1 MLRLEG
7 QHVSNYHKEKR
18 YCLRHIA
25 ANYYQRYKSDEERIM
40 ILRMGNAHRAHEV
53 DALLSELCG
62 KNEQGYNYMLGI
74 PREKWL
80 RAYDGGHRYGHMT
93 TNLTEVINSS
103 LKGTRHLPI
112 TSVVKATY
120 YRLATRFVKL
130 SKEAMDWMVA
140 GHIFKPELQQ
150 LFHTSAA
157 HANAM
162 GAICF
167 SRHQN
172 QFQVSEYSRPLEGI
186 VQNNYVVDLRHRT
199 CDCDI
204 FQTFKYPCAHVF
216 AACASVHF
224 DVMTLVDPVYRLQTV
239 FKVYRNESFPA
250 TRPMTLILHC
260 DTDLH
265 GRPHSTRIHC
275 AEDMIVREPT
285 GQAKHC
291 SICSKPDHTKKKCP
305 LKSGPRIG

>member
-1 MLRLEG
+1 M
-7 QHVSNYHKEKR
+7 
-18 YCLRHIA
+18 
-25 ANYYQRYKSDEERIM
+25 
-40 ILRMGNAHRAHEV
+40 
-53 DALLSELCG
+53 
-62 KNEQGYNYMLGI
+62 
-74 PREKWL
+74 

-93 TNLTEVINSS
+93 TNLAEAINSS

-120 YRLATRFVKL
+120 YRLATLFAKL
-130 SKEAMDWMVA
+130 GKEAMDWMAA

-199 CDCDI
+199 CDCGI

-216 AACASVHF
+216 AACASVRF
-224 DVMTLVDPVYRLQTV
+224 DVMTLVDPVYRLQKV
-239 FKVYRNESFPA
+239 FKVYRNEFPPIGNE
-250 TRPMTLILHC
+250 RDPNMIDNGVNILP
-260 DTDLH
+260 DPSLRRDIH

-275 AEDMIVREPT
+275 AEDMIAREPT

-291 SICSKPDHTKKKCP
+291 SICSRPGHTKKKCP
-305 LKSGPRIG
+305 LKTGPRIG